1 MGKYPFRLENLKMRL
16 SEDFWRFV
24 KEHQYD
30 DVYRLRLKYGGHNEE
45 IDMAIEQIEARKKV
59 GRKLPLFLQ
68 HERLLFPS
76 ALSAEQCSSEDT
88 ADYKRQLV
96 AGRFHSICDLTGGL
110 GIDAYYMAMVADK
123 LTYIER
129 FEQYCD
135 VARYNF
141 ETLEQKNID
150 VINADCREYLA
161 KPHSTHELYFID
173 PARRGTGNKRVF
185 HLCDCEPSVADILP
199 QVWAEGASLL
209 LKASPMLNVKQAI
222 DELGQ
227 VFEVHVVSV
236 RNECKE
242 LLLLLSP
249 EAKDAP
255 RIYCTNKT
263 SEGWQTYT
271 FLLKDEELLPS
282 SPAALLQ
289 KYLYEPNSAIM
300 KAGAFKSVAHSFG
313 IDKLAVSSH
322 LYTSDCLIAD
332 FPGRTFE
339 ILEALPFSNSLFKEA
354 VGKYPQANVA
364 VRNFPLSAE
373 ELCRKG
379 RIKDGGDIYL
389 FATTVGSEKMLI
401 YSRKVSV

>member
-255 RIYCTNKT
+255 RIYCANKT
-263 SEGWQTYT
+263 
-271 FLLKDEELLPS
+271 
-282 SPAALLQ
+282 
-289 KYLYEPNSAIM
+289 
-300 KAGAFKSVAHSFG
+300 
-313 IDKLAVSSH
+313 
-322 LYTSDCLIAD
+322 
-332 FPGRTFE
+332 
-339 ILEALPFSNSLFKEA
+339 
-354 VGKYPQANVA
+354 
-364 VRNFPLSAE
+364 
-373 ELCRKG
+373 
-379 RIKDGGDIYL
+379 
-389 FATTVGSEKMLI
+389 
-401 YSRKVSV
+401 

>member
-1 MGKYPFRLENLKMRL
+1 MKMP

-24 KEHQYD
+24 QEHQGD
-30 DVYRLRLKYGGHNEE
+30 DVLRLRLKYAGGHNEE
-45 IDMAIEQIEARKKV
+45 IDLAIDQIEARKKV

-110 GIDAYYMAMVADK
+110 GIDAYYMATVANR

-209 LKASPMLNVKQAI
+209 LKASPMLDVKQAI

-227 VFEVHVVSV
+227 VCEVHVLSV
-236 RNECKE
+236 KNECKE

-249 EAKDAP
+249 KATVAP
-255 RIYCTNKT
+255 RIYCVNKT
-263 SEGWQTYT
+263 AEGVWQSYSF
-271 FLLKDEELLPS
+271 FLEEEAQLPS

-300 KAGAFKSVAHSFG
+300 KAGAFKSVAHSFDV
-313 IDKLAVSSH
+313 DKLAVSSH
-322 LYTSDCLIAD
+322 LYTSDRLVAD
-332 FPGRTFE
+332 FPGRIFE
-339 ILEALPFSNSLFKEA
+339 ILEAMPFSKSSLKEA
-354 VGKYPQANVA
+354 IGKYPQANVA

-379 RIKDGGDIYL
+379 HIKDGGDIYL

>member
-1 MGKYPFRLENLKMRL
+1 MRL

-24 KEHQYD
+24 KEHQGD
-30 DVYRLRLKYGGHNEE
+30 DVLRLRLKYAGRHNEE
-45 IDMAIEQIEARKKV
+45 IDLAIDQIEARKKV
-59 GRKLPLFLQ
+59 GRKLPLLLQ

-110 GIDAYYMAMVADK
+110 GIDAYCMAMVANK

-129 FEQYCD
+129 FEQYCN

-141 ETLEQKNID
+141 ETLGQKNIE
-150 VINADCREYLA
+150 VINTDCRDYLS
-161 KPHSTHELYFID
+161 KPHSLHDLYFID
-173 PARRGTGNKRVF
+173 PARRGSGNKRVF
-185 HLCDCEPSVADILP
+185 HLQDCEPSVADILP
-199 QVWAEGASLL
+199 HVWAEGASLL
-209 LKASPMLNVKQAI
+209 LKASPMLDVKQAI

-227 VFEVHVVSV
+227 VSEVHVLSV

-242 LLLLLSP
+242 LLLLLSS

-255 RIYCTNKT
+255 RIYCANKT

-271 FLLKDEELLPS
+271 FLLKEEELLPA
-282 SPAALLQ
+282 SPATQL
-289 KYLYEPNSAIM
+289 KRYLYEPNSSIM

-322 LYTSDCLIAD
+322 LYTSDHLVAD
-332 FPGRTFE
+332 FPGRMFE
-339 ILEALPFSNSLFKEA
+339 ILEAIPFSKSSLKEA
-354 VGKYPQANVA
+354 IGKYPQANVA

-379 RIKDGGDIYL
+379 HIKDGGDIYL
-389 FATTVGSEKMLI
+389 FATTFGSEKMLI

>member
-1 MGKYPFRLENLKMRL
+1 MKKSIWLL
-16 SEDFWRFV
+16 S
-24 KEHQYD
+24 
-30 DVYRLRLKYGGHNEE
+30 RLRPG
-45 IDMAIEQIEARKKV
+45 KKLAV
-59 GRKLPLFLQ
+59 SCPCFSNTKGCFSR
-68 HERLLFPS
+68 S

-141 ETLEQKNID
+141 ETLGQKNIE
-150 VINADCREYLA
+150 VVNADCREYLS
-161 KPHSTHELYFID
+161 KPHSLQDLYFID
-173 PARRGTGNKRVF
+173 PARRGSGNKRVF
-185 HLCDCEPSVADILP
+185 HLQDCEPSVADILP
-199 QVWAEGASLL
+199 HVLAAGASLL
-209 LKASPMLNVKQAI
+209 LKASPMLDMKQAI

-227 VFEVHVVSV
+227 VCEVHVVSV

-242 LLLLLSP
+242 LLLLLSS

-255 RIYCTNKT
+255 RIYCANKT

-271 FLLKDEELLPS
+271 FLLKDEELLPA

-300 KAGAFKSVAHSFG
+300 KAGAFKSVTHSFG

>member
-1 MGKYPFRLENLKMRL
+1 MRL

-24 KEHQYD
+24 QEHQYD

-141 ETLEQKNID
+141 ETLGQKNIE
-150 VINADCREYLA
+150 VVNADCREYLS
-161 KPHSTHELYFID
+161 KPHSLQDLYFID
-173 PARRGTGNKRVF
+173 PARRGSGNKRVF
-185 HLCDCEPSVADILP
+185 HLQDCEPSVADILP
-199 QVWAEGASLL
+199 HVLAVGASLL
-209 LKASPMLNVKQAI
+209 LKASPMLDIKQAI

-255 RIYCTNKT
+255 RIYCANKT

-271 FLLKDEELLPS
+271 FLLKDEELLPD
-282 SPAALLQ
+282 SPAAQLQ
-289 KYLYEPNSAIM
+289 RYLYEPNSAIM
-300 KAGAFKSVAHSFG
+300 KAGAFKSVTHSFG

-339 ILEALPFSNSLFKEA
+339 ILEALPFSKSSLKEA
-354 VGKYPQANVA
+354 IGKYPQANVA